1 MDKRVLFVMIDGLAD
16 SGNEELGG
24 RTYLEA
30 ANTPCLDSL
39 VNRGVTGI
47 VDPVET
53 GLACG
58 SDTAHMSIFGYNPM
72 KLYQGRGGFETM
84 GAGLQLDDGEIAFKC
99 NFATL
104 DPGPNIVTKRR
115 VSRKFYEWGLPM
127 IDILNEQTIPG
138 FPLHKIS
145 VKHATEHRCGLKIT
159 GPRLTQRI
167 EGTDPLTDHKPLLK
181 SVPWEVNDED
191 SLFTSEVINATSDF
205 IHSLLS
211 THPINLERQAKNK
224 SPANILLLR
233 GAGVRIKVDKFD
245 EVHQVRSF
253 FIAPTAIIKG
263 WGMTIQSEI
272 VEVQGA
278 TGDVYSNHQA
288 KFDKALELFA
298 EGFNFGFLHIKAIDD
313 LGHDKNLQ
321 DRIRMMEKI
330 DKLIGQTFEKITRTV
345 LVVTGDHSTNIH
357 IGDHSYEPVPILLCS
372 TDSQISSQN
381 LRFTE
386 IDCSKG
392 VLGRFPGS
400 QVMGTIFNFLSNQ
413 NY

>member
-1 MDKRVLFVMIDGLAD
+1 VFFVMIDGLAD

-30 ANTPCLDSL
+30 AHTPYLDRL
-39 VNRGVTGI
+39 VNRGVTGV

-84 GAGLQLDDGEIAFKC
+84 GAGLELEDGEIAFKC

-104 DPGPNIVTKRR
+104 DPESNTVTKRR

-127 IDILNEQTIPG
+127 IDVLNNQTIPG
-138 FPLHKIS
+138 FPLHRIS

-167 EGTDPLTDHKPLLK
+167 EGTDPLYDHKPLLK
-181 SVPWEVNDED
+181 SVPWDPKDED
-191 SLFTSEVINATSDF
+191 SLYTSQIVNATSDF
-205 IHSLLS
+205 IQSLLS
-211 THPINLERQAKNK
+211 AHPLNAERQAKHK
-224 SPANILLLR
+224 SPANLLLLR
-233 GAGVRIKVDKFD
+233 GAGVRIRVDKFD
-245 EVHQVRSF
+245 EVHGVRSF

-263 WGMTIQSEI
+263 WGMTIQSQI
-272 VEVQGA
+272 VEVVGA
-278 TGDVYSNHQA
+278 TGDVHSNHQA
-288 KFDKALELFA
+288 KFDRALELFE

-313 LGHDKNLQ
+313 LGHDRNLQ
-321 DRIRMMEKI
+321 DRVRMMEKI
-330 DKLIGQTFEKITRTV
+330 DRLIGQTFEQMTRTV

-372 TDSQISSQN
+372 SDSQSSDQS
-381 LRFTE
+381 LKFTE
-386 IDCSKG
+386 VDCSKG

-400 QVMGTIFNFLSNQ
+400 QVMRTIFDFLSKQ